1 MKILYIATQVEVI
14 NSSAAIRNSALI
26 KGLGELGHDIHVET
40 IDYPSQYISGF
51 LAKNLPVA
59 SIHRTQLSVYRF
71 NQTVKSGR
79 VARSSY
85 RLRRILKKIR
95 DVVYFPDIS
104 VSWIECFDY
113 TSLQKDYDLI
123 ISSSDSKVSHLLA
136 EKICEILDVPWIQVW
151 GDPWYNDF
159 TNLKLNR
166 LRAYRHE
173 RRLVSKADKVIYVSE
188 ATLHKQASIF
198 SAYADKMQFVPR
210 GFFIS
215 QESENRI
222 RDNRIVISY
231 TGNLFWGR
239 NISALLEALRNHNAK
254 SHHRF
259 VLNVYGAQDE
269 DVIENIKDYD
279 FVNAFPPVD
288 YEQILSVYESSN
300 MLLFI
305 SNSSEST
312 QIPGKFFDY
321 SGTTKPILCLM
332 DNDECEI
339 ADYLR
344 LHDRCLVLNNDRD
357 VIAENMD
364 VIFARSSETYSIE
377 PSFHPK
383 EVARQILR

>member
-51 LAKNLPVA
+51 LAKNLSVA

-254 SHHRF
+254 SQHRF

-269 DVIENIKDYD
+269 EVIENIKDYD

-305 SNSSEST
+305 SNLSEST

-364 VIFARSSETYSIE
+364 VILARSSETYNIE

-383 EVARQILR
+383 EVARQIIR